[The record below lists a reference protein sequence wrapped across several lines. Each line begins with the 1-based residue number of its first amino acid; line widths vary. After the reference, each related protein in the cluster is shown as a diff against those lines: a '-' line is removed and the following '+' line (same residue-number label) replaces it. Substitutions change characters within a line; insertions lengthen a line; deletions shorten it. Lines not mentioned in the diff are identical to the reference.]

1 MINTT
6 RSGWFFLYKLQEQYK
21 LTPNNSNCTNPFS
34 NKIMMQIKIAT
45 YYDEIATSQNEIQS
59 LKTELTNAR
68 AEANSANHEL
78 EVKNI
83 INELLTKENND
94 LKDELA
100 NLKENG
106 TLARNEML
114 QATLLDR
121 EKELAKKTTQNEIL
135 REVNKKLALLKA
147 SVKQPVTLA
156 NFPTQNEALTQ
167 QNNSL
172 KLELENSM
180 KENAEMALMNTK
192 LNDELKQLSDKCINQ
207 TDRIH
212 IFSCMILN
220 MVFDDDDGNIGDC
233 IENIIYYMCDNVA
246 TDDMVYEDLELGLD
260 TNFFGINHLSLV
272 AWVEALYDKACSLK
286 FL

>member
-1 MINTT
+1 
-6 RSGWFFLYKLQEQYK
+6 
-21 LTPNNSNCTNPFS
+21 
-34 NKIMMQIKIAT
+34 MQIKIAS
-45 YYDEIATSQNEIQS
+45 YYDEIATSENEIQS
-59 LKTELTNAR
+59 LKTELANAR
-68 AEANSANHEL
+68 AEAKSANHEL
-78 EVKNI
+78 DVKNI
-83 INELLTKENND
+83 FNELLTKENND

-106 TLARNEML
+106 TLEKNEML

-121 EKELAKKTTQNEIL
+121 EKELANKTTQNEIL
-135 REVNKKLALLKA
+135 RELNKKLALLKA

-180 KENAEMALMNTK
+180 NENNDMALLNTK

-212 IFSCMILN
+212 IFSCMILT
-220 MVFDDDDGNIGDC
+220 MVFDDDGNIGDC

-246 TDDMVYEDLELGLD
+246 TDDMVYEDLELELD
-260 TNFFGINHLSLV
+260 TKFFGINHSSLV
-272 AWVEALYDKACSLK
+272 AWVEALYDKACSLE